1 MRLRK
6 VPGIDREFV
15 NFPDLIIDRNTIA
28 KGGWR
33 QRFANNSPLLYLAVG
48 MGRGKFMDAMTT
60 AQPEVNF
67 VAVELQ
73 NEVIYDAACRI
84 GNERPN
90 LFILRG
96 NACQLTEWFAPGEV
110 DRIYL
115 NFSDPW
121 PKKRHGKRRLT
132 HENFLQLYREILSPT
147 GDIQV
152 RTDVSSL
159 MEFTLTEMTNHG
171 FALTA
176 LSLDFHNSPYFDNIT
191 TEYEDRQSKKGPIY
205 YARFTLAANLK

>member
-6 VPGIDREFV
+6 IPGIDKEFI
-15 NFPDLIIDRNTIA
+15 NFPNLLIDMNSLQP
-28 KGGWR
+28 GEWR
-33 QRFANNSPLLYLAVG
+33 RRFGNDFPLYVEVG
-48 MGRGKFMDAMTT
+48 MGRGKFIDAMTK
-60 AQPEVNF
+60 ANPEINF

-84 GNERPN
+84 GDERNN

-96 NACQLTEWFAPGEV
+96 NAARLTEWFAPGEV

-132 HENFLQLYREILSPT
+132 HEKFLKLYREILAAE
-147 GDIQV
+147 GDIQF
-152 RTDVSSL
+152 RTDARSL

-171 FALTA
+171 FSLTEV
-176 LSLDFHNSPYFDNIT
+176 SLDFHDSIFFDNIT

-205 YARFTLAANLK
+205 YGRFVLA